1 MIINIDDNTLKVASS
16 EIKALRQRAQI
27 AESRL
32 QIYDDMMLI
41 FKTQPSSGLLRSAS
55 EDVVWE
61 IDRIVREAEKAR
73 T

>member
-27 AESRL
+27 TESRL

-41 FKTQPSSGLLRSAS
+41 FKTQLSSGLLRGAS
-55 EDVVWE
+55 EDIVWE

>member
-27 AESRL
+27 TESRL

-41 FKTQPSSGLLRSAS
+41 FKTQLSSGLLRGAS